1 MSASRFTDRSSRGRA
16 AVLLLTLGGWTLGA
30 PAHARADALVAV
42 QLRNA
47 AGAPADGKVILETD
61 TGQRV
66 ADCTTTA
73 GTCEMSG
80 VPGGSYKARVEP
92 KTGKA
97 PKPRG
102 VMIPPSGRVSLIVNT
117 EG

>member
-1 MSASRFTDRSSRGRA
+1 MSTPRSFA
-16 AVLLLTLGGWTLGA
+16 AVLLALAWCCVAL
-30 PAHARADALVAV
+30 PARADALVAV

-61 TGQRV
+61 AGQHV

-73 GTCEMSG
+73 GSCEMSG

-97 PKPRG
+97 PKPRN
-102 VMIPPSGRVSLIVNT
+102 VMIPPSGKVSLIVNT

>member
-1 MSASRFTDRSSRGRA
+1 MSAARSFT
-16 AVLLLTLGGWTLGA
+16 AVLLVALAWFGA
-30 PAHARADALVAV
+30 AELARADALVVV
-42 QLRNA
+42 QVRNA

-61 TGQRV
+61 AGQHV

-92 KTGKA
+92 RTGKA

-102 VMIPPSGRVSLIVNT
+102 VMIPPAGKVSLIVNT

>member
-1 MSASRFTDRSSRGRA
+1 MRTSRPLA
-16 AVLLLTLGGWTLGA
+16 AVLLLVLAWVGVA
-30 PAHARADALVAV
+30 ASARADALVVV
-42 QLRNA
+42 QVRNA
-47 AGAPADGKVILETD
+47 AGAPADAKVTLETNA
-61 TGQRV
+61 GQRV

-73 GTCEMSG
+73 GTCEMAG

-92 KTGKA
+92 RSGKA
-97 PKPRG
+97 PAPRN